1 MAKVIMCLIQFLVFI
16 GVQIVFQDAVNE
28 DVKEKKHLNSHSR
41 KTIKVEK
48 GFDKKYLNGNSK
60 TLVKCI

>member
-16 GVQIVFQDAVNE
+16 AVQMMSQDTVSE
-28 DVKEKKHLNSHSR
+28 DLKGKKTLNIHAKR
-41 KTIKVEK
+41 AIKVEK
-48 GFDKKYLNGNSK
+48 GFDKKYVNGNSK